1 MTDQSQEITPVQV
14 IEFVKQEL
22 TRPEPASSPLENS
35 VTELMALQQK
45 FRASPVVGRFRFF
58 KEMIF
63 SLIRAPFSQQFEFNN
78 RVIDILKT
86 ISREIEQLPLS
97 PGVDRQPNGVGSP
110 ISDDA
115 TNRNFAAPT
124 PLPQAESSNVLRFSV
139 VICTANRATHLRTL
153 LYNLQRQTYPH
164 FEVVV
169 VVGPSS
175 DDTQLVLN
183 EFETR
188 IRVCHCPVY
197 NLSTSRN
204 IGIEAVAGNVVA
216 FLDDDSMPGL
226 TWLAQLAEALSAGGV
241 AGAGGKVYRIWPN
254 GEGDIQFLN
263 GMSSVMGD
271 DAAVRQAAE
280 APPEGDI
287 PAGWWFPRLTGGNMA
302 YFRDVLVAVGGFDE
316 RFAYMFEEADLAVR
330 LGQAGY
336 RLRPLAGATVY
347 HFPAGGPNRQPQT
360 LNVNWYAWLRGV
372 IYFALKNGRAA
383 AGLSGALAR
392 SVQHC
397 FSIVRQV
404 SDYESAQKSGAAR
417 RKDIYRQLVKGALWG
432 FFVGLVGTRQ
442 IKKDFSAPH
451 HEFIPFVRADS
462 ARTPYSLPSAKPLP
476 PAIQLLPAPPL
487 RIAVFLPLS
496 DNNTEQDLRHN
507 KLMEN
512 LAANGHELHLLRYGP
527 AEKVTA
533 AGNLLI
539 HHIPFKQNRY
549 LELYQQRY
557 FNLGRSL
564 NYSHALYN
572 RLLSVTR
579 DHHIQLVI
587 SPANNL
593 AGLVTVIA
601 NARPVIFCPVLNN
614 FEQNQNKTAPAERAL
629 FHELKTWLAHH
640 AAGTIT
646 DVDNASGEIAGLMS
660 MISG

>member
-1 MTDQSQEITPVQV
+1 MTDQNQEITPVYV
-14 IEFVKQEL
+14 IESVKQEL
-22 TRPEPASSPLENS
+22 ARPEPAPSPLENA
-35 VTELMALQQK
+35 VAELTVLQQK
-45 FRASPVVGRFRFF
+45 FRASPVVGRFYFF
-58 KEMIF
+58 KELIF

-78 RVIDILKT
+78 RVIDILET
-86 ISREIEQLPLS
+86 ISQQMEQLAPS
-97 PGVDRQPNGVGSP
+97 PEADRQPGGVNL
-110 ISDDA
+110 SDA
-115 TNRNFAAPT
+115 PNRDFETPT

-139 VICTANRATHLRTL
+139 VICTANRAAHLRTL

-164 FEVVV
+164 FEVIV
-169 VVGPSS
+169 VVGPSQ
-175 DDTQLVLN
+175 DDTPVVLQ
-183 EFETR
+183 EFADR
-188 IRVCHCPVY
+188 IRVANCPVY
-197 NLSTSRN
+197 NLSASRN
-204 IGIEAVAGNVVA
+204 IGIEAAAGDVVA

-254 GEGDIQFLN
+254 GDGDIQFLN

-271 DAAVRQAAE
+271 DDAVRQVDGPLPA
-280 APPEGDI
+280 GDI

-302 YFRDVLVAVGGFDE
+302 YFRDALVAVGGFDE

-336 RLRPLAGATVY
+336 CLRPLTGATVY

-397 FSIVRQV
+397 FSIFRQV
-404 SDYESAQKSGAAR
+404 SDYESAQKIGAAR
-417 RKDIYRQLVKGALWG
+417 RKDVYRQLIKGALWG

-442 IKKDFSAPH
+442 IKKDFSAPQP
-451 HEFIPFVRADS
+451 EFIPFVRAAS
-462 ARTPYSLPSAKPLP
+462 ARTPYFLPSAKPLP
-476 PAIQLLPAPPL
+476 PAIQLLPVPPL

-496 DNNTEQDLRHN
+496 ENKIENELRHN
-507 KLMEN
+507 NKLIEN
-512 LAANGHELHLLRYGP
+512 LVANGHELHLLRYGP

-533 AGNLLI
+533 AGNSLL
-539 HHIPFKQNRY
+539 HHVPFKQNRY

-564 NYSHALYN
+564 NYSHALHN
-572 RLLSVTR
+572 RLLSITR

-587 SPANNL
+587 CPVNNL
-593 AGLVTVIA
+593 EGLVTAVA
-601 NARPVIFCPVLNN
+601 NAGPVIFYPVLRDK
-614 FEQNQNKTAPAERAL
+614 NKTAPAERAL

-646 DVDNASGEIAGLMS
+646 DVDNASGEITGLMS
-660 MISG
+660 KFNG